1 MFTTKKSLNR
11 RTPPKIFAHIHTE
24 KKAAESDE
32 SDVITKKDVESDVT
46 KKSATS
52 DIESDV

>member
-11 RTPPKIFAHIHTE
+11 RIPPKNFVHIQTE
-24 KKAAESDE
+24 KKAAETDE
-32 SDVITKKDVESDVT
+32 SDVSTKKNVETDVT
-46 KKSATS
+46 EKCATS

>member
-11 RTPPKIFAHIHTE
+11 RIPPKNFVHIQTE

-32 SDVITKKDVESDVT
+32 SDVSTKKDAETDVT
-46 KKSATS
+46 KKGATS
-52 DIESDV
+52 DIESDI

>member
-24 KKAAESDE
+24 KKADE